1 MSVPSRCMLKL
12 RQVWWAATD
21 LAALA
26 WACRAPFA
34 AVAIGGLLIALADQ
48 ARDIVIGT
56 ASFADGGLPIP
67 FAVLLW
73 ATASWY
79 WARITLEFLDGEAL
93 RWKPAQDPEVAAW
106 GWPAGWHRFWSN
118 QLPRIIGAAAIFSVS
133 YAFWRA
139 WRIYALYGD
148 GAPGEGFLWRAAA
161 YLVATIVFYVVVAWR
176 REIATWLVHRLG
188 GNPVQSSF
196 VPQRQAL
203 QKFTDLPRGA
213 QALLYLSVLAS
224 PVFFFLFALAP
235 IATSDAMGSAVAIV
249 LFGLALAVSLPSFLA
264 IWSIRTKF
272 PFFGIACL
280 AFLFMP
286 SWFGDNHDVRTCR
299 DLEGQSGACIAADHK
314 SRPFVRDV
322 YTKWHAANAQITRP
336 IEAPANGPV
345 GAPPASVAVP
355 PMVFVASAGGA
366 SRAAFFTSQ
375 VLGEIAK
382 REPQFAERVFLLSGV
397 SGGSLGATLF
407 RSLVEADRRASPDRM
422 GSPLLAQA
430 PDDAKRFIDSDFLAP
445 ALGVGFY
452 VDGPYSPFSF
462 LSGWWAP
469 NDRAVALEK
478 AWEAAWLRSGVK
490 QGTPAFAWSDGLVR
504 TFTRDADRPWPIL
517 ALNGTSVEKGKRIV
531 TSNVRF
537 WTGTATDPLNI
548 SGGINRYDGLDILE
562 ADIPISTAV
571 TMSARFPVI
580 SPAGGMRDGKGKLVT
595 RVIDGGLFENFG
607 AVLADE
613 SIRYLVE
620 RIKEAQNGE
629 RPAIPLAILISS
641 DPSLDRIDLRPG
653 PPKKGVLPD
662 CLPVAEGPLP
672 HPGNG
677 WEECP
682 VAAASY
688 ATLLVDPVRALY
700 DGRVARGELAATAL
714 RDRVEGTRIMIRD
727 RLTDKFGGGTGRTVK
742 REILDLVQ
750 ARIGLDDHT
759 DFFHFRQC
767 RVPGAKSPTMSWH
780 DSENAWAAMRSMLGL
795 YPASDGIVHDP
806 CGNKVEFFRLCVRL
820 ARLSGRVD
828 DDEAGTRWCKEEGG
842 WPEPVGWTCDPV
854 PGHPRPFCRYRP

>member
-1 MSVPSRCMLKL
+1 MLTL
-12 RQVWWAATD
+12 RQIWWAATD

-67 FAVLLW
+67 LAVLLW

-93 RWKPAQDPEVAAW
+93 RWRPPQDPEVVAW

-118 QLPRIIGAAAIFSVS
+118 QLPRLIGAAAIFSVS

-139 WRIYALYGD
+139 WKIYALYGD
-148 GAPGEGFLWRAAA
+148 TAPGEGFRWRAAA
-161 YLVATIVFYVVVAWR
+161 YLAAAILFYVVVAWR
-176 REIATWLVHRLG
+176 RELMAWLVG
-188 GNPVQSSF
+188 AMKGDPAQSSF

-235 IATSDAMGSAVAIV
+235 IGTSDAMGSAVAIV

-299 DLEGQSGACIAADHK
+299 DLEKQSGACVAADHAR
-314 SRPFVRDV
+314 RPFVRDV
-322 YTKWHAANAQITRP
+322 YTKWHEANARITKP

-345 GAPPASVAVP
+345 GATPASVAVP

-382 REPQFAERVFLLSGV
+382 REPQFGERLFLMSGV
-397 SGGSLGATLF
+397 SGGSLGATVF
-407 RSLVEADRRASPDRM
+407 RSLVEADRRTTPDRA
-422 GSPLLAQA
+422 GSLLLTQA

-469 NDRAVALEK
+469 YDRAVALEK

-490 QGTPAFAWSDGLVR
+490 QGDPKFAWSDGLVR

-537 WTGTATDPLNI
+537 WTGTAANPLNI

-580 SPAGGMRDGKGKLVT
+580 SPAGGMRDGKGNLVT

-629 RPAIPLAILISS
+629 RPAVPLAILISS

-653 PPKKGVLPD
+653 PPKKGVQPD
-662 CLPVAEGPLP
+662 CPPVAATSVPQPVP

-780 DSENAWAAMRSMLGL
+780 DSEDAWAAMRSMLGL
-795 YPASDGIVHDP
+795 YPAADGIVHDP

-828 DDEAGTRWCKEEGG
+828 DDEAGTRWCKEEAG
-842 WPEPVGWTCDPV
+842 WPVPVGWTCDPV
-854 PGHPRPFCRYRP
+854 PNHPRPFCRYRP